1 MTTSRPKQ
9 LVWVESSLNDL
20 RAFPEEVR
28 QVMGFALFE
37 AQMGGKHVAAK
48 PLRGF
53 KGAGVLEVVDDFDGD
68 TFRAVYTV
76 RFTDAVYVLHA
87 FEKKSKKGISTPR
100 RNIDLV
106 EDRLK
111 MAQQIHDARHGATK
125 GKRT

>member
-1 MTTSRPKQ
+1 VATFEPKQ
-9 LVWVESSLNDL
+9 LVWVGSSLDDL

-37 AQMGGKHVAAK
+37 AQVGGKHVAAK

-76 RFTDAVYVLHA
+76 RFTDVVYVLHA
-87 FEKKSKKGISTPR
+87 FEKKSKKGISTPQR
-100 RNIDLV
+100 DMNLIQ
-106 EDRLK
+106 DRLR
-111 MAQQIHDARHGATK
+111 MARQLHDARQGATK
-125 GKRT
+125 GKPT

>member
-1 MTTSRPKQ
+1 
-9 LVWVESSLNDL
+9 
-20 RAFPEEVR
+20 
-28 QVMGFALFE
+28 
-37 AQMGGKHVAAK
+37 MGGKHVAAK

-53 KGAGVLEVVDDFDGD
+53 KGAGVLEMVDDFDGD

-106 EDRLK
+106 QDRLK
-111 MAQQIHDARHGATK
+111 MAQQIHDARHGARK
-125 GKRT
+125 GKGT